1 MPTVPMPKRFVVT
14 GTSGAG
20 ETAIA
25 KQIARILGVPHIEF
39 DAYRHGPNWSETPA
53 DAFRDQLG
61 EALRGDA
68 WGDDGNYSIARDVVW
83 PGPRRWYGWTT
94 RLHLVMWRL
103 FWRTMR
109 RGVLRKSYGTVA
121 MRHFV
126 TRDSLF
132 LWALRSHWLRR
143 RTMPAAFAQ
152 PDHSHLDVV
161 HLRSP
166 KTTREW
172 IRTLMTRR

>member
-1 MPTVPMPKRFVVT
+1 M
-14 GTSGAG
+14 AH
-20 ETAIA
+20 A
-25 KQIARILGVPHIEF
+25 
-39 DAYRHGPNWSETPA
+39 HGA
-53 DAFRDQLG
+53 DAQTIRRNRHFRRWRDCYRQADRPHPRRASYRVRRLSARAKLVRDQLG